1 MFPSCNRLTI
11 SAALALAG
19 VMPLAFEDHA
29 ARALAALHLNGPAAL
44 LLLITAIL
52 GRTVRVRAWPF
63 SGALRPTAALPSL
76 GLVPF
81 APDWRH
87 HTAGAPI
94 AVSVGGC
101 LVPCALVAWEALA
114 LQQHGVSL
122 VLPALAVTITAAVCH
137 ALTRPG
143 DGIGVPADITAF
155 VAACTALSLDPDHAV
170 PVACAAGTLGP
181 LLGAEL
187 LHLGDS
193 AHPEHGAI
201 GLGGA
206 AAFDAML
213 LSCVVAVWLG

>member
-1 MFPSCNRLTI
+1 MFPSCNRLAV
-11 SAALALAG
+11 SAGLVLAAI
-19 VMPLAFEDHA
+19 MPLAFPDHA

-44 LLLITAIL
+44 LLLVTAIT
-52 GRTVRVRAWPF
+52 GRTVRVHARPF
-63 SGALRPTAALPSL
+63 PGALRTTAASHSL

-87 HTAGAPI
+87 HPAGAPI

-122 VLPALAVTITAAVCH
+122 ALPALAVLITTAVCY
-137 ALTRPG
+137 ALTRPR

-155 VAACTALSLDPDHAV
+155 VAACAALSLAPEHAV

-193 AHPEHGAI
+193 PHAEHAVVA
-201 GLGGA
+201 LGGA

-213 LSCVVAVWLG
+213 LSCVVAVWLA

>member
-1 MFPSCNRLTI
+1 MLPSCNRLAI
-11 SAALALAG
+11 FAALALAV

-44 LLLITAIL
+44 LLLVIAIL
-52 GRTVRVRAWPF
+52 GRAVRVQARPF
-63 SGALRPTAALPSL
+63 TGALRPTAAFPSL

-87 HTAGAPI
+87 AAGAPI

-122 VLPALAVTITAAVCH
+122 VLPAAAVLTTVAVCFAVT
-137 ALTRPG
+137 RPS

-155 VAACTALSLDPDHAV
+155 VAACTALGLAPDHAV

-193 AHPEHGAI
+193 VQREHGVVAI
-201 GLGGA
+201 GGA
-206 AAFDAML
+206 ATFDAIL
-213 LSCVVAVWLG
+213 LSCLVAVWLG